1 MSQGKLKKSR
11 INKMRTSSFIPTSD
25 SDKVVWLNNFST
37 KLGTYAANVGVTA
50 AEVTATQKDASL
62 YQYIINLLEVY
73 RQTLKNLTG
82 YKTQVKHA
90 VGQQHLA
97 AIIPSLPTLGTA
109 PATVPEGVFDRVSK
123 LAARIKASTNYTDN
137 IGSDLGIISPSSN
150 IDASSL
156 QPLIKIK
163 LDAGRPHLKWT
174 KGESDAL
181 DLYVDRDDGAGFVLL
196 GRLMRNEY
204 VDIYSLPATKVI
216 DEWNYKGIYVIA
228 DQPVGLFSSVS
239 SITVK
244 KI

>member
-1 MSQGKLKKSR
+1 
-11 INKMRTSSFIPTSD
+11 MRTSSFIPTSD
-25 SDKVVWLNNFST
+25 SDKVVWLNNFAT

-90 VGQQHLA
+90 IDQQHISA
-97 AIIPSLPTLGTA
+97 TIPSLPTL
-109 PATVPEGVFDRVSK
+109 ATPPPSVPEGVFDRAGK
-123 LAARIKASTNYTDN
+123 LAVRIKASPNYTDN
-137 IGSDLGIISPSSN
+137 IGSDLGIVTTVT
-150 IDASSL
+150 SL
-156 QPLIKIK
+156 NKTNMQPFIKIN

-174 KGESDAL
+174 KGESDAM
-181 DLYVDRDDGAGFVLL
+181 DLYVDRNDGNGFTLL
-196 GRLMRNEY
+196 TRPLRNEY
-204 VDIYSLPATKVI
+204 IDVTALASTKVI
-216 DEWNYKGIYVIA
+216 DEWHYKGIYVIGN
-228 DQPVGLFSSVS
+228 DQVGMFSAVT